1 MTATEL
7 MHTYRY
13 HGGEWETRGP
23 QSARYEWELW
33 SGVHHDAVPM
43 RGFED
48 GGNREVR
55 IVVKP
60 SREGISLPD
69 RPMED
74 RTTRFSAAYKWG
86 YARAVLYGD
95 PPTPHDPH
103 VTVLEIAEDAFEEA
117 RPVSPHPYLVYANLG
132 LTTHTIFVDGG
143 FPSLTRLLGEILPL
157 LGGSPKPQAVSLYDL
172 HKWETTGRR

>member
-1 MTATEL
+1 MTATKL

-33 SGVHHDAVPM
+33 RGVHNDAVPM

-60 SREGISLPD
+60 SRGDISLPD
-69 RPMED
+69 RAMED

-86 YARAVLYGD
+86 YAHAVLYGD
-95 PPTPHDPH
+95 PQTPHDPH
-103 VTVLEIAEDAFEEA
+103 VTVLEIAEDAFEGA
-117 RPVSPHPYLVYANLG
+117 RPVSPHPYLVYVNLG
-132 LTTHTIFVDGG
+132 FTTHTIFVDG
-143 FPSLTRLLGEILPL
+143 FPSLARLLG
-157 LGGSPKPQAVSLYDL
+157 
-172 HKWETTGRR
+172 